1 MAKFDFPFLSLYYNP
16 IMDQKQA
23 LLAQQ
28 CHAVHLLKEVVTAE
42 FSSVNCGFGRIILHS
57 H

>member
-42 FSSVNCGFGRIILHS
+42 FSSVNCGFGRIIS
-57 H
+57 S